1 MTTTEFGSYTAKLTD
16 GPLEGRTV
24 RTEFTQAGEP
34 LAQLEIPAG
43 TTKRY
48 VYLRGSGVEYN
59 GEGDNA
65 RLPSAVDY
73 RYIESRLG

>member
-24 RTEFTQAGEP
+24 RTEFSQAGEP

-43 TTKRY
+43 AAKRY

-59 GEGDNA
+59 GEGENA
-65 RLPSAVDY
+65 ALPSAVDY
-73 RYIESRLG
+73 RFVESRLG